1 MTQYRAVVGIDYPPN
16 KRVEAGEIVSDLPGD
31 SIKWLLDQ
39 NLIETL
45 DKKSAPKETPVVEV
59 IAEPTKEEV
68 AEEALSK
75 IDLSDGISAEEE
87 KVILETA
94 ATIEGEDK

>member
-45 DKKSAPKETPVVEV
+45 DKKSAPKETVVEPV
-59 IAEPTKEEV
+59 KEETK
-68 AEEALSK
+68 EEALSK

-87 KVILETA
+87 KVILDTA